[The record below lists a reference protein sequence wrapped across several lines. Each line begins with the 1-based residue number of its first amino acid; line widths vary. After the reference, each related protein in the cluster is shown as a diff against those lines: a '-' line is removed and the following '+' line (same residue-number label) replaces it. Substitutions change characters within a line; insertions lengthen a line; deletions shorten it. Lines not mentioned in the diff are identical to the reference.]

1 MTTPQQPRTDAA
13 PIDGS
18 EAADL
23 EQIQANIEQT
33 REELGETVE
42 ALTSK
47 LDVRSRAKMRITHV
61 QNQAIGTLHTGRARV
76 SQMTQS
82 ARRSATDKHGDPTPV
97 VIAAAAGVAAVLVSV
112 LVAAGWRR
120 RRSATPVLD
129 RVRRR

>member
-47 LDVRSRAKMRITHV
+47 LDVRSRAKSKITDV

-76 SQMTQS
+76 FQLTQS
-82 ARRSATDKHGDPTPV
+82 ARRSTTDEHGEPTPV

-112 LVAAGWRR
+112 LVAGWRR
-120 RRSATPVLD
+120 RRSTTPVLD